1 MLQQELNSHSKNDV
15 HILSQTPC
23 PNTPKPRALKPQ
35 QNIHC
40 LTRKPPIH
48 DSFLKPRFYR
58 AMRAELRPG
67 SPHALSLPADSID
80 MLNALEKMPSV
91 AFEDPPPAAVRLN
104 DGRSRYTHIRRTR
117 GRKIEFARSKSQYQA
132 QILHH
137 VAKNDFKS
145 RLQSARLRFM
155 WQLDLDAPGDFMLMH
170 RGAWHR
176 LRGAATEDGH
186 NVHHDTRIA
195 CAAAASG
202 LIQVRH

>member
-1 MLQQELNSHSKNDV
+1 MTGAAGIRTFERPEAEKLNPHG
-15 HILSQTPC
+15 
-23 PNTPKPRALKPQ
+23 PNP
-35 QNIHC
+35 
-40 LTRKPPIH
+40 
-48 DSFLKPRFYR
+48 
-58 AMRAELRPG
+58 
-67 SPHALSLPADSID
+67 
-80 MLNALEKMPSV
+80 
-91 AFEDPPPAAVRLN
+91 
-104 DGRSRYTHIRRTR
+104 
-117 GRKIEFARSKSQYQA
+117 QYQA